1 VDAYQAPY
9 KDQHHYWTGVLFR
22 LHCVLFLV
30 FALNT
35 PADPSINLLAISLVA
50 FGLTVGKQCT
60 GAVCK
65 NLYIDFLEVSFII
78 NLGILSFAT
87 CYVKLVVV
95 YQLARLLLPTH
106 SIHHICCGP
115 SLPCLPAS
123 VAQTE
128 EAASS

>member
-1 VDAYQAPY
+1 MF
-9 KDQHHYWTGVLFR
+9 G
-22 LHCVLFLV
+22 LHCALFLV

-35 PADPSINLLAISLVA
+35 QADPSINLLAISLVA
-50 FGLTVGKQCT
+50 FGLTVGKQYT
-60 GAVCK
+60 GPGAIYK
-65 NLYIDFLEVSFII
+65 KLYIDILEVSFII

-115 SLPCLPAS
+115 SLPCLPAG